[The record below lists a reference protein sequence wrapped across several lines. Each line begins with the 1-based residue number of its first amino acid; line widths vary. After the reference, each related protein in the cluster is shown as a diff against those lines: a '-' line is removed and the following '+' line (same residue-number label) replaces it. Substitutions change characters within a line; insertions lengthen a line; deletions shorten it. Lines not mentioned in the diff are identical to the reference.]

1 MATNPLVAHYISSYI
16 ADVFPDIVA
25 PSAPTPSPFDEE
37 EADRR
42 FGKFPISRPQT
53 ATTAGTTSQETGDKD
68 FSPTTTGTGASVGTY
83 SYAGT
88 PGSLDP
94 FSPLAQQIS
103 AYSSASIFN
112 PSSYPELIAKNI
124 FGLTPTYDPIT
135 GLVSVTPPNVGLLG
149 APGIGAVANLV
160 SGYMQGKFQEAAK
173 LAAAGVPGSGLATLN
188 GQTVAMING
197 KLYGNIP
204 TGMSYQDAVSA
215 VEDYFDKASLV
226 QTYQEEGFV
235 GDVDTGYHPDVVL
248 DNVQDKLA
256 YAYSE
261 YGRVPEGGYAGSGF
275 STSSPDPSSGVSEY
289 SEAGRP
295 PATGSSSASSSSST
309 TGSSPASEGP
319 PGGNGNGNTG
329 NNGGPTSGVGG
340 GIGGQM
346 GGPRAFGGSVGY
358 AMGGMSGGNSFSGF
372 VEGPPQNYSNGATVA
387 DTVNTQVREGSFII
401 NAPATEELQSLGMLP
416 QNKVA
421 KLAKGGKM
429 VDVALSK
436 GEYIVDKDD
445 VDNYGGYSFLEAVND
460 KGRSEVGRRQKAAEG
475 GTAYTGPSPMP
486 RGFDA
491 IDKDIDRLKSWAK
504 EAEDPSIKNMWENI
518 ASQREG
524 FRISPILPKSVQENI
539 STYGIPKIQGQ
550 FTGFG
555 GPEYEEYRKGVEFG
569 DIETGFNLLNQTAKE
584 GNYNEL
590 LMAGLRDTRTLSDF
604 VITVPRFTYNQAI
617 GYHASGQYDPKT
629 NRALIRNPSLALGPE
644 ADNSFTA
651 LLDSNKEVFLDPFS
665 SYDTILAHEL
675 MHKGAEALESD
686 PNFNPS
692 ESYNALYKKY
702 SEINKKERTGNTAE
716 HRYITAVLNE
726 AGLIRMQKQVESLKR
741 TAPEKTEA
749 LQTTLSEDILTE
761 MERAYAYYMTPDQ
774 QEKFANKNLAVVV
787 EHGTS
792 TFNES
797 GFIDESG
804 YIEFDTDSFRG
815 EEGFKR
821 ASEMMVTM
829 NEMLS
834 EEYGTKLFEKA
845 IVKKPIEVQ
854 RKPDRVAPKLPKAAP
869 KSEKKLLDYI
879 RNVFEGLFE

>member
-295 PATGSSSASSSSST
+295 PATGSSSGSSSSST
-309 TGSSPASEGP
+309 AGSSPASEGP
-319 PGGNGNGNTG
+319 PGGNG
-329 NNGGPTSGVGG
+329 GGDPAGG
-340 GIGGQM
+340 GSGPGSGMGGQM

-460 KGRSEVGRRQKAAEG
+460 KGRSEVDRRQKAAEG
-475 GTAYTGPSPMP
+475 GFINGYADSDVVSDVGEEIPYDT
-486 RGFDA
+486 
-491 IDKDIDRLKSWAK
+491 
-504 EAEDPSIKNMWENI
+504 SI
-518 ASQREG
+518 S
-524 FRISPILPKSVQENI
+524 LPKSTEKKFKAFLKSKKDRASVEKLI
-539 STYGIPKIQGQ
+539 DVLTDTERLAVLGLVETTASTDPVESMMAVGQ
-550 FTGFG
+550 VAMNRAASNRPDFKDVNDLASVMKQRSYRGSGSRMFQYDGLEPTNLKKRLTEIVEGRAPDAVSKMFTAAETLTS
-555 GPEYEEYRKGVEFG
+555 PEYEFDPIFPSDVMFYTAP
-569 DIETGFNLLNQTAKE
+569 DAPLAKE
-584 GNYNEL
+584 FENNP
-590 LMAGLRDTRTLSDF
+590 LM
-604 VITVPRFTYNQAI
+604 
-617 GYHASGQYDPKT
+617 QY
-629 NRALIRNPSLALGPE
+629 
-644 ADNSFTA
+644 F
-651 LLDSNKEVFLDPFS
+651 
-665 SYDTILAHEL
+665 
-675 MHKGAEALESD
+675 
-686 PNFNPS
+686 
-692 ESYNALYKKY
+692 
-702 SEINKKERTGNTAE
+702 
-716 HRYITAVLNE
+716 
-726 AGLIRMQKQVESLKR
+726 
-741 TAPEKTEA
+741 
-749 LQTTLSEDILTE
+749 TTLSGHD
-761 MERAYAYYMTPDQ
+761 YYSLM
-774 QEKFANKNLAVVV
+774 
-787 EHGTS
+787 
-792 TFNES
+792 
-797 GFIDESG
+797 
-804 YIEFDTDSFRG
+804 
-815 EEGFKR
+815 
-821 ASEMMVTM
+821 
-829 NEMLS
+829 
-834 EEYGTKLFEKA
+834 
-845 IVKKPIEVQ
+845 
-854 RKPDRVAPKLPKAAP
+854 AAP
-869 KSEKKLLDYI
+869 ELP
-879 RNVFEGLFE
+879 